1 MIVVKSVETD
11 LKEVKL
17 YIDGNYVESTSHSTF
32 EAKNPAT
39 QEVIAHIHEASYED
53 VDRACQ
59 AARRA
64 FETGPWRTMSLEERC
79 NRIRRMA
86 EIILERKEELARL
99 EAMDVGK
106 PYPVA
111 LEAEIPRAANN
122 LKFFAD
128 FIEKQG
134 GEVYPM
140 GDEYLN
146 YTRYE
151 PVGVAALVTPWN
163 LPFMLTTWKL
173 GPCLAAGNTA
183 VIKPA
188 ETTPLFVSLLGEMA
202 KEAGIP
208 DGVVNVVQGFGPD
221 SAGEFMT
228 THPEVDLVSFT
239 GETTTGKAIMK
250 NGADSLKKV
259 SFELGGKA
267 ANIIFDDAD
276 LDKAVPESIRAA
288 FLNSG
293 QVCLAGSRIL
303 VQRSILDEFLDR
315 FKTAASELKVGDP
328 QDSNTNMGPVVSE
341 EHYRKVTSYL
351 DIAEEENAT
360 LIYGGKRP
368 NLEEHIKNGYYLEP
382 TIYLQENPDARICRE
397 EIFGPIVTII
407 PFDTEEEALEIA
419 NNTEYGLNGVIWTEN
434 LKRAHRVSHQVRAGT
449 IWVNCWFVRDLRAPF
464 GGYNKSGVGREGG
477 THSLEFFTEAKTICI
492 ALK

>member
-1 MIVVKSVETD
+1 MSTVQTTVR
-11 LKEVKL
+11 EVKL
-17 YIDGNYVESTSHSTF
+17 FIDGEYVESSNGSMF
-32 EAKNPAT
+32 EVRNPAT
-39 QEVIAHIHEASYED
+39 QELIARVHEASKED
-53 VDRACQ
+53 VDRACR

-64 FETGPWRTMSLEERC
+64 FEEGPWRTMTVEERTAK
-79 NRIRRMA
+79 IRRMA
-86 EIILERKEELARL
+86 EIIIERKEEIARL

-111 LEAEIPRAANN
+111 LGREIPRAAQNFS
-122 LKFFAD
+122 FFAN
-128 FIEKQG
+128 FMEQKG

-140 GDEYLN
+140 GEEYLN

-151 PVGVAALVTPWN
+151 PVGVASLITPWN

-173 GPCLAAGNTA
+173 APCLAAGNTA

-188 ETTPLFVSLLGEMA
+188 EITPMTVSLLGEIA

-208 DGVVNVVQGFGPD
+208 DGVVNVIQGFGPN
-221 SAGEFMT
+221 SAGEYMT
-228 THPEVDLVSFT
+228 THPEVDLISFT
-239 GETTTGKAIMK
+239 GETATGKAILK

-267 ANIIFDDAD
+267 ANIIFEDAD
-276 LDKAVPESIRAA
+276 LDKAIPVSIQAA

-303 VQRSILDEFLDR
+303 VQRSILPEFLER
-315 FKTAASELKVGDP
+315 FKQAAEALKVGDP
-328 QDSNTNMGPVVSE
+328 QDEGTNMGPVVSE
-341 EHYRKVTSYL
+341 EHYNKVTSYL
-351 DIAEEENAT
+351 KIAEEEHAQ
-360 LIYGGKRP
+360 LICGGKRP
-368 NLEEHIKNGYYLEP
+368 ELPERLQKGYYLEP
-382 TIYLQENPDARICRE
+382 TVYLQENPNARICQE

-419 NNTEYGLNGVIWTEN
+419 NGTDYGLNGVVWTES
-434 LKRAHRVSHQVRAGT
+434 LTRAHRVSHNVRAGT

-464 GGYNKSGVGREGG
+464 GGFKKSGVGREGG
-477 THSLEFFTEAKTICI
+477 DFSMEFFTEAKNICI
-492 ALK
+492 ALE

>member
-1 MIVVKSVETD
+1 MENVQTKVKEI
-11 LKEVKL
+11 KL
-17 YIDGNYVESTSHSTF
+17 FIDGEYVESGSGSLF
-32 EAKNPAT
+32 EVKNPAT
-39 QEVIAHIHEASYED
+39 QQVIARVHEATKED
-53 VDRACQ
+53 VDRACR

-64 FETGPWRTMSLEERC
+64 FEEGPWRTMPLAERC
-79 NRIRRMA
+79 TKIRRMA

-99 EAMDVGK
+99 EALDVGK

-111 LEAEIPRAANN
+111 LEREIPRAAHN
-122 LKFFAD
+122 LSFFAD
-128 FIEKQG
+128 FMEQQG

-140 GDEYLN
+140 GEEYLN

-188 ETTPLFVSLLGEMA
+188 EITPMTVSLLGEIA

-208 DGVVNVVQGFGPD
+208 DGVINVVQGFGPG

-228 THPEVDLVSFT
+228 THPEVDLISFT
-239 GETTTGKAIMK
+239 GETATGKAIMK

-259 SFELGGKA
+259 AFELGGKA
-267 ANIIFDDAD
+267 ANIVFEDAD
-276 LDKAVPESIRAA
+276 LDKAIPVSIQAA

-303 VQRSILDEFLDR
+303 VQRSIFKEFVAR
-315 FKTAASELKVGDP
+315 FKEAALALKVGDP
-328 QDSNTNMGPVVSE
+328 QEATTNMGPVVSE

-351 DIAEEENAT
+351 DIAKAENAE
-360 LIYGGKRP
+360 LVCGGARP
-368 NLEEHIKNGYYLEP
+368 ELPDYLKDGYYLEP
-382 TIYLQENPDARICRE
+382 TVYIQENPQARICQE
-397 EIFGPIVTII
+397 EIFGPIVTLI

-419 NNTEYGLNGVIWTEN
+419 NNTDYGLNGVVWTDN
-434 LKRAHRVSHQVRAGT
+434 LQRAHRISHHVRAGT

-464 GGYNKSGVGREGG
+464 GGFKKSGIGREGG
-477 THSLEFFTEAKTICI
+477 HHSLEFFSEAKNICI

>member
-1 MIVVKSVETD
+1 MKNVQTEI
-11 LKEVKL
+11 KEVKL
-17 YIDGNYVESTSHSTF
+17 YINGEYVSSSSQSTF
-32 EAKNPAT
+32 EVKNPAT
-39 QEVIAHIHEASYED
+39 QEIIARIHEATEED
-53 VDRACQ
+53 VDRAAR
-59 AARRA
+59 AARDA
-64 FETGPWRTMSLEERC
+64 FENSAWRTMTVAERC
-79 NRIRRMA
+79 NKIRRMA
-86 EIILERKEELARL
+86 EIIMERKEELARL
-99 EAMDVGK
+99 EALDVGK

-111 LEAEIPRAANN
+111 LEREIPRAANN

-128 FIEKQG
+128 YVEKQG

-140 GDEYLN
+140 EEDYLN

-151 PVGVAALVTPWN
+151 PVGVAALITPWN

-188 ETTPLFVSLLGEMA
+188 ETTPLTVSLLGEIA
-202 KEAGIP
+202 KESGIP
-208 DGVVNVVQGFGPD
+208 DGVVNVVQGFGPG

-228 THPEVDLVSFT
+228 THPEIDLVSFT

-250 NGADSLKKV
+250 SGADTLKKV

-276 LDKAVPESIRAA
+276 LDKAIPESIQAA

-303 VQRSILDEFLDR
+303 VQRSILDEFLER
-315 FKTAASELKVGDP
+315 FKQAASELKVGDP
-328 QDSNTNMGPVVSE
+328 QDSSTNMGPVVSE

-351 DIAEEENAT
+351 AIAEEENST

-368 NLEEHIKNGYYLEP
+368 QLAAYLKDGYYLEP
-382 TIYLQENPDARICRE
+382 TIYLQENPEARICRE

-419 NNTEYGLNGVIWTEN
+419 NNTDYGLNGVIWTEN
-434 LKRAHRVSHQVRAGT
+434 LQRAHRVSHRVRAGT

-464 GGYNKSGVGREGG
+464 GGFKKSGIGREGG
-477 THSLEFFTEAKTICI
+477 KYSLEFFTEAKNICI
-492 ALK
+492 AL